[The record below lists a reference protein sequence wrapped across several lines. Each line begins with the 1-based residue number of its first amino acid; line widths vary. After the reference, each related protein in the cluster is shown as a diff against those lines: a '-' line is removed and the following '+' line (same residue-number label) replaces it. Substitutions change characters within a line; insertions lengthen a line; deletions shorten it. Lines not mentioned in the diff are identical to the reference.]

1 MSIPVIIVLTILSI
15 AFILF
20 LTGVL
25 RPDAIAILVMLC
37 LVMTGVISPED
48 SFIGFSSHAVMTVA
62 GLLVITEG
70 LKRTGVVLLVARKLE
85 NLIGKSFNRLLL
97 INSSMPAV
105 LSAFITVMPSVSFL
119 IPVILRLCLRMKVS
133 PSRILMPMASI
144 ALIGAN
150 LTLIG
155 ASHNLVVHSLLKESQ
170 GVGFSFFEFSI
181 VGICLLLA
189 SLLYIFFIG
198 RHLLPNRQKL
208 DNPRNST
215 VTANLIQ
222 EYELKN
228 KLFEAWVSTDLEAKH
243 LSIADLDLYGKYGL
257 DLLEVVREGS
267 KFVEL
272 DDFDLQSGDT
282 LLLKGTEQAAKDFCE
297 YYSGITYM
305 GPPRAQEKYP
315 ISSAELA
322 EAVVPP
328 RSPVMGKTPN
338 EINFRGEYGL
348 TVIAYYRD
356 GKPHAS
362 YAQDVKL
369 QEGDGLL
376 FYGPRNAIR
385 DFEPNQEILIY
396 YKPGIPEV
404 SAKKEKL
411 APLAAAILLA
421 VVVAAAS
428 DFIPI
433 SVAAIAG
440 AILMTFTGIINPVK
454 SYDAIDW
461 KIIVLIGGMYPVGIA
476 LIQTGTADIV
486 GDMLVNAFGDY
497 GPLVLMAGV
506 SLLTMILTQPIHNA
520 VVAIIMTP
528 IAINAAELMGTN
540 PRAFCV
546 AVLVSCSSTFLMS
559 VGHPAPLMVQ
569 LPGDYNAMDYLKFGL
584 PLNII
589 AMAVILLVVPMLW
602 PL

>member
-1 MSIPVIIVLTILSI
+1 MPISVVIVLAILVI

-20 LTGVL
+20 LTGIL
-25 RPDAIAILVMLC
+25 RPDTIAILVMLA
-37 LVMTGVISPED
+37 LVITGVISPED
-48 SFIGFSSHAVMTVA
+48 SFLGFSSHAVMTVA

-70 LKRTGVVLLVARKLE
+70 LKRTGVVFMVARKLE

-97 INSSMPAV
+97 VNSSMPAL
-105 LSAFITVMPSVSFL
+105 LSAFITVMPTASFF
-119 IPVILRLCLRMKVS
+119 IPVILRLCLKMKVS

-150 LTLIG
+150 ITLIG
-155 ASHNLVVHSLLKESQ
+155 ASHNLVVHSLLRESQ
-170 GVGFSFFEFSI
+170 GTGFGFFEFSI
-181 VGICLLLA
+181 VGISLLLV

-215 VTANLIQ
+215 VTANLIK
-222 EYELKN
+222 EYDLKN
-228 KLFEAWVSTDLEAKH
+228 RLFEAWVSTDLEGKH
-243 LSIADLDLYGKYGL
+243 LSIAELDLYRNYGL

-272 DDFDLQSGDT
+272 DDFDLQAGDT
-282 LLLKGTEQAAKDFCE
+282 LLLKGSEDAAKAFCE
-297 YYSGITYM
+297 FYSGITFM

-328 RSPVMGKTPN
+328 RSPVMGKTPR
-338 EINFRGEYGL
+338 EINFREEYSL
-348 TVIAYYRD
+348 TVIGYFRD
-356 GKPHAS
+356 GIPHTS

-369 QEGDGLL
+369 REGDGLL

-385 DFEPNQEILIY
+385 DFEPNKEILIY
-396 YKPGIPEV
+396 YKPGVPEV

-411 APLAAAILLA
+411 APLAAVILLA
-421 VVVAAAS
+421 VVVAAAADMVS
-428 DFIPI
+428 I
-433 SVAAIAG
+433 SVAAIGG
-440 AILMTFTGIINPVK
+440 AVLMTLTGIINPVK
-454 SYDAIDW
+454 AYDAIDW
-461 KIIVLIGGMYPVGIA
+461 KIIILIGGMYPLGIA
-476 LIQTGTADIV
+476 MVQTGTADMI
-486 GDMLVNAFGDY
+486 GDVLVNTLGTY

-506 SLLTMILTQPIHNA
+506 SILTMILTQPIHNA

-528 IAINAAELMGTN
+528 IAINAAELMGSN
-540 PRAFCV
+540 PRAFCI

-569 LPGDYNAMDYLKFGL
+569 LPGNYTAADYLKFGL

-589 AMAVILLVVPMLW
+589 AMAVILTVIPLVW

>member
-1 MSIPVIIVLTILSI
+1 MPISVTIVLAILFL

-20 LTGVL
+20 LTGIL
-25 RPDAIAILVMLC
+25 RPDSIAIFVMLS
-37 LVMTGVISPED
+37 LVISGVISPED
-48 SFIGFSSHAVMTVA
+48 SFVGFSSHAVMTVA

-85 NLIGKSFNRLLL
+85 NLIGRSFNRLLL
-97 INSSMPAV
+97 INSSMPGI
-105 LSAFITVMPSVSFL
+105 LSAFITVMPTASFF

-133 PSRILMPMASI
+133 PSRILMPMAAI

-155 ASHNLVVHSLLKESQ
+155 ASHNLVVHSLLQESQ
-170 GVGFSFFEFSI
+170 GTGFGFFEFSI

-222 EYELKN
+222 EYDLKN

-243 LSIADLDLYGKYGL
+243 LSIAELDLYGRYGL

-282 LLLKGTEQAAKDFCE
+282 LLLKGTEKAAKDFCE

-328 RSPVMGKTPN
+328 RSPVMGKTPK
-338 EINFRGEYGL
+338 EINFREQYSL
-348 TVIAYYRD
+348 TVIGYYRD

-385 DFEPNQEILIY
+385 DFEPNKEILIY

-421 VVVAAAS
+421 VVVSAAA
-428 DFIPI
+428 DLVPI
-433 SVAAIAG
+433 SVAAIGG
-440 AILMTFTGIINPVK
+440 ALLMTLTGIINPVK
-454 SYDAIDW
+454 AYEAIDW
-461 KIIVLIGGMYPVGIA
+461 KIIILIGGMYPLGIA
-476 LIQTGTADIV
+476 MVQTGTADMI
-486 GDMLVNAFGDY
+486 GDVLVNALGGF
-497 GPLVLMAGV
+497 GPLILMAGV
-506 SLLTMILTQPIHNA
+506 SFLTMILTQPIHNA
-520 VVAIIMTP
+520 VAAIIMTP
-528 IAINAAELMGTN
+528 IAINAAELMGSN
-540 PRAFCV
+540 PRAFCI

-569 LPGDYNAMDYLKFGL
+569 LPGNYNAVDYLKFGL

-589 AMAVILLVVPMLW
+589 AMAVILLVIPLFW